1 MFKTNGLKNRDSSRI
16 KEYPAFYFK
25 GRNDTI
31 AQFSGDICKNSFKLM
46 WPKGK
51 GFLICVNISESKS
64 YVLVSCST
72 AIEFFQYI

>member
-31 AQFSGDICKNSFKLM
+31 AQFSGDICNNSLSSRTTDS
-46 WPKGK
+46 
-51 GFLICVNISESKS
+51 FLLIP
-64 YVLVSCST
+64 
-72 AIEFFQYI
+72 